1 MKNVALITG
10 SYGGLGTCFV
20 NIHGQKG
27 GDMILVGRSQNKL
40 DAQAKEATAKY
51 HVEIHTIAVDLSQP
65 EAAQIIYDT
74 CQKKDWLPDIIINN
88 AGFGGQGDFARER
101 TMDQDLSMIAVNVET
116 PTRILKLF
124 LKDMIQRGSGR
135 VLNVSSTAAVMPGPL
150 QAVYYATKAY
160 MTSFSNVLWRE
171 LKDTGVTVTTL
182 MPRTMSTGFANA
194 GGLGD
199 TALFAKATSPMPV
212 AKAGYEG
219 MEKGELNV
227 TAGLVGAQKI
237 FLPLSPMM
245 PKKML
250 MNNVYDMQL
259 RGSAKK

>member
-1 MKNVALITG
+1 M
-10 SYGGLGTCFV
+10 
-20 NIHGQKG
+20 
-27 GDMILVGRSQNKL
+27 
-40 DAQAKEATAKY
+40 
-51 HVEIHTIAVDLSQP
+51 
-65 EAAQIIYDT
+65 
-74 CQKKDWLPDIIINN
+74 
-88 AGFGGQGDFARER
+88 
-101 TMDQDLSMIAVNVET
+101 
-116 PTRILKLF
+116 
-124 LKDMIQRGSGR
+124 
-135 VLNVSSTAAVMPGPL
+135 NVSFTAAVMPGPL

-160 MTSFSNVLWRE
+160 MTR
-171 LKDTGVTVTTL
+171 
-182 MPRTMSTGFANA
+182 FANA

-250 MNNVYDMQL
+250 MNNVYDMEF
-259 RGSAKK
+259 RGSTNK

>member
-1 MKNVALITG
+1 MSVEA
-10 SYGGLGTCFV
+10 
-20 NIHGQKG
+20 
-27 GDMILVGRSQNKL
+27 KL
-40 DAQAKEATAKY
+40 DAQAKEAAAKY
-51 HVEIHTIAVDLSQP
+51 HVEIHTIATDLSKP

-74 CQKKDWLPDIIINN
+74 CQKKDWLP
-88 AGFGGQGDFARER
+88 E
-101 TMDQDLSMIAVNVET
+101 IAVNVET

-124 LKDMIQRGSGR
+124 LKDMIQRGNGK

-160 MTSFSNVLWRE
+160 MTSFSNALWRE

-182 MPRTMSTGFANA
+182 MPGAMSTGFANA

-212 AKAGYEG
+212 AKAKAGYEG

-227 TAGLVGAQKI
+227 IAGLVGAQKI
-237 FLPLSPMM
+237 FMPLSPVM

-259 RGSAKK
+259 RGSANK